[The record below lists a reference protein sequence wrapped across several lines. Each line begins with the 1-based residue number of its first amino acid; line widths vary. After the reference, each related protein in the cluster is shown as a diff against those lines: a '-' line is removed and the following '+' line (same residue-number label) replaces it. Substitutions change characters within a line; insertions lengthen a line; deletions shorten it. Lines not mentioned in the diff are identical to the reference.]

1 VNTDTGS
8 DIKDLHGCMQII
20 SCYTPGCGCTAD
32 LCCCICTGPA
42 ARRCETPLPPPACPA
57 GGGGAARA
65 PHARPPARRPAA
77 QEPFAG
83 EERRLALLAA
93 LLLPLRAAEAPGKKK
108 GARAPATAHVVRE
121 ACMCTRH
128 LHRTSASRGV
138 YDRLLRRSVL
148 LWHCLAHWTST
159 MIFQP
164 LPARFRSRRS
174 PMHDSTQ
181 ACSVRRLRSSTSST
195 QRPFSLQRAA
205 RSTCP
210 RAARRRAAS
219 PAAACSRPQRTARC
233 CWQCCFT
240 ARTSPML
247 ASPRRL
253 LRSAPGAWR
262 RSSDEIACFAQ
273 RSPYQME
280 GSLLDMCS

>member
-121 ACMCTRH
+121 ALKWRARDADAVAEAH
-128 LHRTSASRGV
+128 AAAPELLRLHARLRARRPPGSSASRSK
-138 YDRLLRRSVL
+138 RR
-148 LWHCLAHWTST
+148 
-159 MIFQP
+159 
-164 LPARFRSRRS
+164 
-174 PMHDSTQ
+174 
-181 ACSVRRLRSSTSST
+181 
-195 QRPFSLQRAA
+195 
-205 RSTCP
+205 
-210 RAARRRAAS
+210 
-219 PAAACSRPQRTARC
+219 ACSRLCGAVLTPGMMSGGA
-233 CWQCCFT
+233 
-240 ARTSPML
+240 
-247 ASPRRL
+247 
-253 LRSAPGAWR
+253 AP
-262 RSSDEIACFAQ
+262 ACA
-273 RSPYQME
+273 PAA
-280 GSLLDMCS
+280 